1 MHSTSYYKKG
11 ARMGKTREKNK
22 RERKARKAHRKS
34 KASSQTQR
42 ARHSIRR
49 EKKKGTTQTKSLRP
63 VAPGKQQERPSGQPD
78 AVLLA
83 EVSKLRRALEGVIV
97 ATEGSRW
104 KDAKEANRIASE
116 ALS

>member
-1 MHSTSYYKKG
+1 
-11 ARMGKTREKNK
+11 MGKTREKNK
-22 RERKARKAHRKS
+22 RERNARKAHRKS

-49 EKKKGTTQTKSLRP
+49 EKKKGTTQQKSVRP
-63 VAPGKQQERPSGQPD
+63 VAPAKQQERPSGQPD

-83 EVSKLRRALEGVIV
+83 EVSKLRRALEAVVIC
-97 ATEGSRW
+97 TEGSRW
-104 KDAKEANRIASE
+104 KQCQEAARIARE